1 MTDKLPSDERVEILE
16 LARQMDWQQ
25 VVLNGGPPCF
35 AVDEYVDRFCGR
47 AERWHQDGTHKF
59 VSLADLLSSAVAL
72 AKAGMREAAAQVFD
86 KYELMWNGMKSG
98 DAPHA
103 ARDARMAAKT
113 IRALPDSAA
122 DVALERIKADAVRE
136 ARRIQELLD
145 IEVFGVMLADAE
157 IECGKKLPGAFKALS
172 ERRNERIAELEKP

>member
-72 AKAGMREAAAQVFD
+72 AKAGMREAAAQACRKSLEAQWEFD
-86 KYELMWNGMKSG
+86 SDDM
-98 DAPHA
+98 DAKMPSDYLHPVEA
-103 ARDARMAAKT
+103 

-122 DVALERIKADAVRE
+122 DEALARFKADAVRE
-136 ARRIQELLD
+136 ARIEEAKWWHDKVVWAQVKPTADEQNQRI
-145 IEVFGVMLADAE
+145 V
-157 IECGKKLPGAFKALS
+157 
-172 ERRNERIAELEKP
+172 ELERKP